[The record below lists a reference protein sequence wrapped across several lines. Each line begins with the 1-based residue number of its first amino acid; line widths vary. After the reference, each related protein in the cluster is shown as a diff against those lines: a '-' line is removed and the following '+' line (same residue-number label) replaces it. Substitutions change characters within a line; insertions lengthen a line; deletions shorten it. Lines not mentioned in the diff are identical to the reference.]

1 MEYIDGVYKEVARS
15 VHEGNSQS
23 QEDAFQL
30 LNVIKRRTFRTYR
43 PIAEARLLDIT
54 AFKRLLSTH
63 LNPTL
68 HDANSEARKIL
79 QRAAN
84 KSKLRDL
91 YLAGVILRPA
101 RS

>member
-1 MEYIDGVYKEVARS
+1 MEYIDGVYREVARS
-15 VHEGNSQS
+15 VHEGNSQ
-23 QEDAFQL
+23 EDAFQL
-30 LNVIKRRTFRTYR
+30 LNVKRRTFRTYR